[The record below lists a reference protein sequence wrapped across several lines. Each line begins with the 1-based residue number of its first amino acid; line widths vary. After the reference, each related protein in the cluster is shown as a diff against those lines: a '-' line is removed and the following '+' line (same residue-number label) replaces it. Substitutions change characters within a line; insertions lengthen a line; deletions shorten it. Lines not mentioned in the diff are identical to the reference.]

1 MRKSAPQLLCLALV
15 LFLFSTNTYRAAT
28 QSITADEAFTYNNFV
43 WPSLVQSFST
53 FDANNHLLHTLLSKL
68 SVRWFGLSEFGL
80 RVPSLMG
87 GLLFLVSAWRLARR
101 VFGRGWFCL
110 FALTA
115 VTLNP
120 FVLDYLSAARGYGL
134 ALGLFFWGL
143 FLLARYLA
151 EDYDPPVRL
160 LFRAGL
166 ALGLSVIANLVFL
179 VPVAAAAGVFSLIA
193 VLSPNP
199 ARFQDRFWGV
209 VDRFWGPA
217 LVPPFVALILPLT
230 KAGLKDFYY
239 GAKSLEEMAHN
250 LVVPS
255 LMHKPGVWEL
265 RRYLPHFDSWPGVA
279 VRIVIPALSL
289 VILLVAARA
298 AVRWI
303 RARDIRALSAVER
316 SLLLVAGTLALSFA
330 AIVAAHAR
338 SGVLYPLRRTAL
350 YWPPLFTLASVAA
363 IAILW
368 RARIPGKMIAA
379 AGAAIVAL
387 AIGLFAAGF
396 TTDHYAEWRYDAG
409 TKRIVNM
416 LRELHRNQPGAR
428 VQLGV
433 NWLFEPALNFY
444 RHRYHLDWIE
454 PVTRAGPDGDYD
466 YYVLLP
472 KDAPA
477 MEKMHLRPLYRD
489 PVSEA
494 TLAAPARRSS
504 PVD

>member
-43 WPSLVQSFST
+43 WPRVFTSLST
-53 FDANNHLLHTLLSKL
+53 FDANNHLLYTLLAKL

-87 GLLFLVSAWRLARR
+87 GLLFLVSAWRLVRCL
-101 VFGRGWFCL
+101 FGRGWFCL

-115 VTLNP
+115 VALNP

-143 FLLARYLA
+143 YLLTRYLT

-166 ALGLSVIANLVFL
+166 ALGLSVIANLFFL
-179 VPVAAAAGVFSLIA
+179 VPAVAAASVFSLVA
-193 VLSPNP
+193 VLGPNP
-199 ARFQDRFWGV
+199 ARFEDRFWHV

-217 LVPPFVALILPLT
+217 LVPPFVALVVPLT

-239 GAKSLEEMAHN
+239 GARSLEEMAYS

-255 LMHKPGVWEL
+255 LMHKPDVWEL
-265 RRYLPHFDSWPGVA
+265 RRYLPRFDSWPGAA

-289 VILLVAARA
+289 VILLAAARA
-298 AVRWI
+298 VVRWT
-303 RARDIRALSAVER
+303 RTRDIRALSAVER
-316 SLLLVAGTLALSFA
+316 ALLLVTATLALSFA
-330 AIVAAHAR
+330 AVVAAHAR

-350 YWPPLFTLASVAA
+350 YWPPLFTLASLAA

-368 RARIPGKMIAA
+368 RTRIPGKVLAA
-379 AGAAIVAL
+379 AGAAIMAL
-387 AIGLFAAGF
+387 TITLFAAGF

-409 TKRIVNM
+409 TKRIVNL
-416 LRELHRNQPGAR
+416 LRELHGSNPGAR
-428 VQLGV
+428 VRLGV

-477 MEKMHLRPLYRD
+477 MERMHLRPLYRD
-489 PVSEA
+489 AVSEA
-494 TLAAPARRSS
+494 TLAVPARRSS